1 LASDTKRRM
10 IERAAVLLAKKGLQG
25 TSFSEV
31 LEASGAPRGS
41 LYYHFPGGKEE
52 LVLAALAAARDR
64 ALTLLD
70 DVRGKPAVEVARK
83 FVGLWRSVL
92 EGSDLGA
99 GCAVAAVAVAAD
111 SQALQDGAA
120 VVFRSWRSRLG
131 ELLAEGGIPADRAPA
146 VATTLV
152 SAIEGAVI
160 IARAERSFEPFDLMA
175 AEQIAAISAAADGAS
190 GSSRGRSKTARSRP

>member
-1 LASDTKRRM
+1 M
-10 IERAAVLLAKKGLQG
+10 IERAAILLAKKGLQG

-41 LYYHFPGGKEE
+41 LYYHFPGGKVE
-52 LVLAALAAARDR
+52 LVLAALTATCER

-70 DVRGKPAVEVARK
+70 EIRGQPAAEVARK

-92 EGSDLGA
+92 ERSDFSA

-111 SQALQDGAA
+111 SQALEEGVAA
-120 VVFRSWRSRLG
+120 VFRAWRSRLADV
-131 ELLAEGGIPADRAPA
+131 LAEGGIPPDRAPA
-146 VATTLV
+146 IATTLV

-160 IARAERSFEPFDLMA
+160 IARAERSFEPFDTMA
-175 AEQIAAISAAADGAS
+175 AEQIAAIAAAIRGATES
-190 GSSRGRSKTARSRP
+190 NRGDRASKRRIAPRTRR